1 MGLIETLIKKL
12 TPEKA
17 TPRVSTPTSRVP
29 TQYPQEV
36 LRMVAATWTTGMAH
50 FAGERL
56 QLGLAE
62 MFCGAVSERL
72 FDEIDGVTRPSSEL
86 LHDLLKEARAPV
98 PAQQAFAN
106 LGPSGFDTSYA
117 RLRLEYANQGA
128 DLEQMATAL
137 VHVVDIMRYVSHI
150 S

>member
-12 TPEKA
+12 TPERA

-36 LRMVAATWTTGMAH
+36 LRMVAATWTMGMAH
-50 FAGERL
+50 FNGERH

-72 FDEIDGVTRPSSEL
+72 FDEIEGVTHPSSEL
-86 LHDLLKEARAPV
+86 LRDLVKEARLPI
-98 PAQQAFAN
+98 PAEQAFAK
-106 LGPSGFDTSYA
+106 LSPPDFDAAYA
-117 RLRLEYANQGA
+117 RLRVEYANHGA